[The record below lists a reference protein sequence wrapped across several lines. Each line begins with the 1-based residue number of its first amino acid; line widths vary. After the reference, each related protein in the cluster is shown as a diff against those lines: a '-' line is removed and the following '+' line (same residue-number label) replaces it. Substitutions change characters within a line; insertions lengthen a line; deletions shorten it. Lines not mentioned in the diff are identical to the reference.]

1 MKVAF
6 YLYPSAFQ
14 EKVGV
19 EVQLLKTKE
28 YLEKRG
34 VKVHL
39 FNQWQDDIKDFDIF
53 HTFGSVKYCLDLVRY
68 AHYQGVK
75 TVLSTICWYDLR
87 SAWRTYSDPGRRT
100 FTFMRHL
107 CKTLLPFYPSMRH
120 QLMSF
125 SDILFPNSEMEALQL
140 RRYFGMSEEK
150 IFVVPNGADISLA
163 DARASV
169 FQSTYPWRNFILFVG
184 RFEPRKNQLSFIR
197 AMQDF
202 TYPIVFIGDP
212 VTSYQNYYE
221 QCKHE
226 ATREM
231 HFLGSLPHN
240 SELLASA
247 FAACDTFV
255 LPSWFETP
263 GLAALEAAM
272 AGAKVV
278 ITDGG
283 STKEYFRDYVSYV
296 RPNDPDGIRKTVIQ
310 VFESEK
316 NGELQQHIRKNFS
329 WEIVADRTLEG
340 YKKLLGK
347 Q

>member
-1 MKVAF
+1 M
-6 YLYPSAFQ
+6 
-14 EKVGV
+14 
-19 EVQLLKTKE
+19 QLLKMKQH
-28 YLEKRG
+28 LEQMG
-34 VKVHL
+34 VSIHL
-39 FNQWQDDIKDFDIF
+39 FNQWQDNIKEFDIL

-68 AHYQGVK
+68 AHYQRVK

-87 SAWRTYSDPGRRT
+87 SAWRTYSNPIRRSIT
-100 FTFMRHL
+100 FVRHL
-107 CKTLLPFYPSMRH
+107 AKCVLPFYPSMRR
-120 QLMSF
+120 QLMNY
-125 SDILFPNSEMEALQL
+125 SDLLFPNSEMEARQL
-140 RRYFGMSEEK
+140 KRYFGMNNDK
-150 IFVVPNGADISLA
+150 IFVVPNGADESLTQA
-163 DARASV
+163 QPIV
-169 FQSTYPWRNFILFVG
+169 FHRSYPWRNFILFVG
-184 RFEPRKNQLSFIR
+184 RFEPRKNQLNFIR
-197 AMQDF
+197 AMQDC

-212 VTSYQNYYE
+212 VVRYQSYYE
-221 QCKHE
+221 QCRRE

-247 FAACDTFV
+247 FAACNTFV

-283 STKEYFRDYVSYV
+283 STKEYFKNYAAYVCPHDLRGMHKIV
-296 RPNDPDGIRKTVIQ
+296 LD

-316 NGELQQHIRKNFS
+316 DDRLQQYVRQHYS
-329 WEIVADRTLEG
+329 WRGVAARTLAG
-340 YKKLLGK
+340 YKKVLS